1 MCNDKI
7 YQMKNNNKL
16 TVIDFFGGAGGFSEG
31 FRQQG
36 YEIIKG
42 IDYWKPAVDTF
53 NHNFDLDGE
62 RINVLEYSDSIEKI
76 NQLPDSDIILGSPPC
91 VSFSNSN
98 KQGGADKTL
107 GISLIETFFRI
118 VAVKKHQ
125 PNSSLK
131 AWYMENVSNSIKYTR
146 DTYTFTELN
155 LTEWANEHDI
165 NPNSQAINFIDNHGV
180 LNSFDFGV
188 AQARK
193 RLFAGEVVSTG
204 KFPDLENRAGKTVGE
219 IFEDFPR
226 PSSFPKAAEDP
237 NYPSIKLKKSE
248 LTDHY
253 YDTGIYR
260 AHWDYSKYCKVN
272 HPYMGRMSFPENLD
286 KPSRTIT
293 ATKLDNSREA
303 LIYHSELERKGNGQY
318 RTPTI
323 REIAILM
330 SFPITYQFLG
340 SENTKWRLVGNAVTP
355 LVSAA
360 IARATLSALRFPLV
374 KKPLVELNPK
384 LDKVLNLNNSELKLF
399 DKTLIKKPGAR
410 FRRHPFKEGNM
421 TVALSNYC
429 LKRNSDSDGVW
440 RTTVTYGT
448 GKAYKLQEVRPSN
461 HQDIEGFIL
470 ERFDD
475 GKEFISAIKNDLL
488 HKVST
493 SSKLQSM
500 YEQNIYQDEKL
511 HPVDLINKVHLL
523 VSKYANGE
531 MTDTVEIFQYKNRA
545 HKKQVYA
552 LYAVDQITRIINMKR

>member
-1 MCNDKI
+1 
-7 YQMKNNNKL
+7 MKRNKKL

-36 YEIIKG
+36 FEVVKG

-53 NHNFDLDGE
+53 NHNFGLEGKSID
-62 RINVLEYSDSIEKI
+62 VLEYAKDIGKI

-91 VSFSNSN
+91 VSFSSSN

-125 PNSSLK
+125 PNSNLK
-131 AWYMENVSNSIKYTR
+131 AWFMENVSNSIKHTK

-165 NPNSQAINFIDNHGV
+165 NPNSQAINFIDNHKV
-180 LNSFDFGV
+180 LSSFDFGV

-193 RLFAGEVVSTG
+193 RLFAGEVISTG
-204 KFPDLENRAGKTVGE
+204 RFPDLENETGRTVRE
-219 IFEDFPR
+219 IFKE
-226 PSSFPKAAEDP
+226 FPKPFDSKQVAIDP
-237 NYPSIKLKKSE
+237 NYPEIKLNASE

-253 YDTGIYR
+253 YDTGIYKS
-260 AHWDYSKYCKVN
+260 HWDYSKYCKVN

-286 KPSRTIT
+286 NPSRTIT

-303 LIYHSELERKGNGQY
+303 LIYHDELGRKGNGQY

-323 REIAILM
+323 REIAVLM

-340 SENTKWRLVGNAVTP
+340 SENSKWRLVGNAVTP

-360 IARATLSALRFPLV
+360 IARATLNILQLPLV
-374 KKPLVELNPK
+374 KKPVVELKPN
-384 LDKVLNLNNSELKLF
+384 LDGVFNLNSSELKLF
-399 DKTLIKKPGAR
+399 DRVLTKKPGAR

-429 LKRNSDSDGVW
+429 LKQNSDSDGVW

-448 GKAYKLQEVRPSN
+448 GKSYKLQEIDGSN
-461 HQDIEGFIL
+461 QQEIEKFIIENFDDGEGFI
-470 ERFDD
+470 
-475 GKEFISAIKNDLL
+475 SVIKKDILCR
-488 HKVST
+488 VAT
-493 SSKLQSM
+493 SSKLQDM
-500 YEQNIYQDEKL
+500 YEQNLYQEDEL
-511 HPVDLINKVHLL
+511 HPVELINEVQ
-523 VSKYANGE
+523 SIIARYANGE
-531 MTDTVEIFQYKNRA
+531 VVRSEGVFKYKEEVYKR
-545 HKKQVYA
+545 QLYA
-552 LYAVDQITRIINMKR
+552 LFAIKVISMEINQES

>member
-1 MCNDKI
+1 MS
-7 YQMKNNNKL
+7 NKL

-36 YEIIKG
+36 FEVIKG
-42 IDYWKPAVDTF
+42 VDYWKPAVDTF
-53 NHNFDLDGE
+53 NHNFGLDGKS
-62 RINVLEYSDSIEKI
+62 IDVLEYAEDIGKI

-91 VSFSNSN
+91 VSFSSSN

-125 PNSSLK
+125 PNSNLK
-131 AWYMENVSNSIKYTR
+131 AWFMENVSNSIKHTK

-155 LTEWANEHDI
+155 LTEWANEHGI
-165 NPNSQAINFIDNHGV
+165 NPDSQAINFIDNHKV
-180 LNSFDFGV
+180 LSSFDFGV

-193 RLFAGEVVSTG
+193 RLFAGEVISTG
-204 KFPDLENRAGKTVGE
+204 RFPDLESRTGKTVRE
-219 IFEDFPR
+219 IFKDFPK
-226 PSSFPKAAEDP
+226 PLGSNKVAIDP
-237 NYPSIKLKKSE
+237 NYPDIKLNTSE

-253 YDTGIYR
+253 YDTGVYKS
-260 AHWDYSKYCKVN
+260 HWDYSKYCKVN

-286 KPSRTIT
+286 NPSRTIT

-303 LIYHSELERKGNGQY
+303 LIYHDELGREGNGQY

-323 REIAILM
+323 REIAVLM

-340 SENTKWRLVGNAVTP
+340 VENTKWRLVGNAVTP

-360 IARATLSALRFPLV
+360 IARATLDILQLPLV
-374 KKPLVELNPK
+374 KKPMVELKPE
-384 LDKVLNLNNSELKLF
+384 LDGVLNLNSSELKLF
-399 DKTLIKKPGAR
+399 DRALIKKPGAR
-410 FRRHPFKEGNM
+410 FRRHVFKDGNM

-429 LKRNSDSDGVW
+429 LKQNSDSDGVW

-448 GKAYKLQEVRPSN
+448 GKAYKLQEVDISN
-461 HQDIEGFIL
+461 HQEIEGFIL
-470 ERFDD
+470 EGFDD
-475 GKEFISAIKNDLL
+475 GKEFIRVIKNDLL

-493 SSKLQSM
+493 STKLQSM
-500 YEQNIYQDEKL
+500 YEQNLFQGEKL
-511 HPVDLINKVHLL
+511 HPVELINEVHLL

-531 MTDTVEIFQYKNRA
+531 MVDTVEIFQYKSRA
-545 HKKQVYA
+545 YKKQVYA
-552 LYAVDQITRIINMKR
+552 LYAVDQITRVINMKR

>member
-1 MCNDKI
+1 MNR
-7 YQMKNNNKL
+7 NNKL

-36 YEIIKG
+36 FEIIKG

-53 NHNFDLDGE
+53 NHNFGLDGE
-62 RINVLEYSDSIEKI
+62 SIDVLEYAEDIGKI
-76 NQLPDSDIILGSPPC
+76 DQLPDSDIILGSPPC
-91 VSFSNSN
+91 VSFSSSN

-125 PNSSLK
+125 PNSNLK
-131 AWYMENVSNSIKYTR
+131 AWFMENVSNSIKHTK

-165 NPNSQAINFIDNHGV
+165 NPNSQAINFIDNHKV
-180 LNSFDFGV
+180 LSSFDFGV

-193 RLFAGEVVSTG
+193 RLFAGEVISTG
-204 KFPDLENRAGKTVGE
+204 RFPDLENETGKTVRE
-219 IFEDFPR
+219 IFKE
-226 PSSFPKAAEDP
+226 FPKPFDSKQVAIDP
-237 NYPSIKLKKSE
+237 NYPEIKLNASE

-253 YDTGIYR
+253 YDTGIYKS
-260 AHWDYSKYCKVN
+260 HWDYSKYCKVN

-286 KPSRTIT
+286 NPSRTIT

-303 LIYHSELERKGNGQY
+303 LIYHDELGREGNGQY

-340 SENTKWRLVGNAVTP
+340 LENTKWRLVGNAVTP

-360 IARATLSALRFPLV
+360 IARATLNALQLPLV
-374 KKPLVELNPK
+374 KKLMVELKPN
-384 LDKVLNLNNSELKLF
+384 LDGVSNLNSSELKLF
-399 DKTLIKKPGAR
+399 DRVLTKKPGAR

-421 TVALSNYC
+421 TIALSNYC
-429 LKRNSDSDGVW
+429 LKQNSDSDGVW

-448 GKAYKLQEVRPSN
+448 GKSYKLQEIDGSN
-461 HQDIEGFIL
+461 QQDIEGFIL
-470 ERFDD
+470 ESFDD
-475 GKEFISAIKNDLL
+475 GKEFIRVIKNDLL

-500 YEQNIYQDEKL
+500 YERNLYHEVDL
-511 HPVDLINKVHLL
+511 HPVDLIDELNFL

-531 MTDTVEIFQYKNRA
+531 IVDVNNIFKYKRYA
-545 HKKQVYA
+545 HKKQIYA
-552 LYAVDQITRIINMKR
+552 LYAIIQITEKINQ